1 MMKILFVMAIG
12 VCVATGALAAGEFVF
27 GAFGT
32 DKNIV
37 SDRVAPTIF
46 SSVTLTIAGRPAELG
61 DCVAVYR
68 KSDGLLCG
76 LGMVTVYRGRPQ
88 LTLSLQAKGG
98 TEVHFKV
105 WQRSTDKVFDALASC
120 DVVLPASGEVVSG
133 LRIVV
138 Q

>member
-1 MMKILFVMAIG
+1 MKKILFVMVMG
-12 VCVATGALAAGEFVF
+12 VCAAAGALAAEAFVF

-32 DKNIV
+32 DKNVV

-46 SSVTLTIAGRPAELG
+46 SSVTLTIAGQPAELG

-68 KSDGLLCG
+68 KGNGSLCG
-76 LGMVTVYRGRPQ
+76 LGMVTAYRSRTQ

-98 TEVHFKV
+98 TEVYFKV
-105 WQRSTDKVFDALASC
+105 WQRSTNKVFDTPASC
-120 DVVLPASGEVVSG
+120 DVVLPESGEIVSG
-133 LRIVV
+133 LTIVA